1 MSAWEFRKEA
11 HGIKGDLKRKE
22 DEFFVTHD
30 VPQWLSKKAAHVPD
44 PKAAASKSRR
54 GRDSPEL
61 NEARREIIVDS
72 GASRRMIGL
81 SELNET
87 EKNTIRKL
95 KQPFLI
101 QTAHG
106 VVACDK
112 EAKIYI
118 HDLDLWVWAGLLE
131 DSPAVL
137 SLGLLCKEMGFSF
150 SWKEGE
156 DYGFLKK
163 RGKTIKCKTV
173 CNVPTITIATESESQ
188 EASESEG
195 TDSESS
201 SSSYEPSL
209 VSRSSC
215 SSGRSSSS
223 SSSRSSWVST
233 GSELEAVPP
242 GKEGDV
248 FDRAL
253 APF

>member
-1 MSAWEFRKEA
+1 MPPEKVGLLLPAIKKVLFDESRPRKERDYSRKRRSPRPGSPRPDGQGAAILPEELQAELTRLAEATSRVSAWEFHKEA
-11 HGIKGDLKRKE
+11 HGIKGDLERKK

-30 VPQWLSKKAAHVPD
+30 EPQWLSHKEAHVPD

-72 GASRRMIGL
+72 GASRHMIGL

-137 SLGLLCKEMGFSF
+137 SLGLFCKRMVFRFPGR
-150 SWKEGE
+150 KE
-156 DYGFLKK
+156 K
-163 RGKTIKCKTV
+163 IM
-173 CNVPTITIATESESQ
+173 A
-188 EASESEG
+188 
-195 TDSESS
+195 
-201 SSSYEPSL
+201 
-209 VSRSSC
+209 
-215 SSGRSSSS
+215 
-223 SSSRSSWVST
+223 SSRK
-233 GSELEAVPP
+233 EARPLNVKRSAMCLPSP
-242 GKEGDV
+242 
-248 FDRAL
+248 
-253 APF
+253 